1 MDILLAMSGIEH
13 GRWLAALRAA
23 LPSAR
28 VRSWQPGDD
37 GPADYLL
44 YWMAPAQSLAG
55 RPGLKA
61 VFNLGAGVDALF
73 AMMRD
78 HPEAVTHR
86 VPLLRLEDAGMA
98 RQMVEYALYCAL
110 RYQRRFDAYEEQAR
124 GGVWRPLEPYRAE
137 AFTIGVLGAG
147 QLGLPVARALA
158 EQGYPVR
165 LYSRSRRA
173 VPGIEAYAGPDALHR
188 FASGARMLINL
199 LPDTPATRDIL
210 SARVFD
216 VMAEGGYVV
225 NLARGSH
232 VVEADLLR
240 ALDDGRLGRA
250 ALDVLREEPLPPDH
264 PFWRHPRIDV
274 TPHISALSLVEE
286 SVAQIAGRILS
297 HQAGEPLQGV
307 DLRRGY

>member
-1 MDILLAMSGIEH
+1 MDILLAMGGIDH

-55 RPGLKA
+55 RPDLKA

-73 AMMRD
+73 AIMRD

-124 GGVWRPLEPYRAE
+124 KGAWQPLEPHRVE
-137 AFTIGVLGAG
+137 AFTVGVLGAG

-158 EQGYPVR
+158 VRGYPVR
-165 LYSRSRRA
+165 LYSRTPRS
-173 VPGIEAYAGPDALHR
+173 VPGIETHAGPDALIR
-188 FASGARMLINL
+188 FASDARMLLNL
-199 LPDTPATRDIL
+199 LPDTPATQGIL

-216 VMAEGGYVV
+216 AMAEGGYVV
-225 NLARGSH
+225 NLGRGGH
-232 VVEADLLR
+232 LVEADLLR
-240 ALDDGRLGRA
+240 ALDDGRLSRA
-250 ALDVLREEPLPPDH
+250 ALDVFHEEPLPPDH
-264 PFWRHPRIDV
+264 PFWRHPRVEV
-274 TPHISALSLVEE
+274 TPHISALSMVEE
-286 SVAQIAGRILS
+286 SVAQIAGHIARYE
-297 HQAGEPLQGV
+297 AGEPLQGL
-307 DLRRGY
+307 DTKRGY